1 MKHAKPYIMNGGEGD
16 KNICL
21 SVSTNAYAED
31 GTQHRSPTGGGK
43 MNREYHVVQVY
54 DRWVVATH
62 WSIESLTDRRI
73 LANFADQSR
82 AEDWLEKYMAWLG
95 KLHEATV

>member
-1 MKHAKPYIMNGGEGD
+1 MNGDEGD

-31 GTQHRSPTGGGK
+31 GIQHRSLTGGGK
-43 MNREYHVVQVY
+43 MNREYYVVQVY

-73 LANFADQSR
+73 IANFADKTI
-82 AEDWLEKYMAWLG
+82 AENWLEKYMAWLG
-95 KLHEATV
+95 KLHGVTV

>member
-1 MKHAKPYIMNGGEGD
+1 MPYTVNGDEGD
-16 KNICL
+16 KSTCHYA
-21 SVSTNAYAED
+21 STNAHAED
-31 GTQHRSPTGGGK
+31 GIQHRSLTGGGK

-73 LANFADQSR
+73 LANFADKSR
-82 AEDWLEKYMAWLG
+82 AEAWLESYTAWLD
-95 KLHEATV
+95 KLHGVTA

>member
-1 MKHAKPYIMNGGEGD
+1 
-16 KNICL
+16 
-21 SVSTNAYAED
+21 
-31 GTQHRSPTGGGK
+31 

-73 LANFADQSR
+73 IANFADKTM
-82 AEDWLEKYMAWLG
+82 AEDWLESYTAWLG
-95 KLHEATV
+95 KLHGVTA

>member
-1 MKHAKPYIMNGGEGD
+1 MNGVQAAVST
-16 KNICL
+16 CRCA
-21 SVSTNAYAED
+21 STNAHAED

-54 DRWVVATH
+54 DRWAVATH

-73 LANFADQSR
+73 IANFADQSR

-95 KLHEATV
+95 KLHGVTA